1 MRRRRLL
8 TQPGVGAGTSAV
20 ALAALLAGWTG
31 AGGAAPALPQC
42 LLGIGLAAAIV
53 LAYQYPIH
61 IHYRL
66 KIELYTAPVYLA
78 TVLLPLPWAAL
89 MAGAGVLTAELSV
102 RRRRGTYPSEM
113 LTQAGRLVIAVVVAA
128 QVSARLSALGAGG
141 FGALVAG
148 ALALW
153 AMESVTVPLLLAPI
167 TEEPAGQIV
176 RTYLRKSAAAE
187 GAQYM
192 LGLLGAL
199 GAMQQPAALLLLAL
213 PTALVYRAFKGA
225 KETHDGTYQLLESM
239 ADAVD
244 LRDAYTG
251 GHSRRV
257 AGYCAAILRKAAL
270 SGPDA
275 DLILASA
282 RVHDIGK
289 IGVPDHVLN
298 KPGPLTDEERAI
310 MESHPTRGAD
320 LLRRYPDFARGV
332 DIVRYHH
339 ERWDG
344 RGYPAGLRGTAI
356 PLGARIIAVADSFD
370 AMTSDRAYR
379 PGMPAAR
386 AREILRAGAGAQW
399 DAALVTAFLRSAE
412 AGAAARAPGPTPEGV
427 PAFAGIS

>member
-1 MRRRRLL
+1 MSRQRLL
-8 TQPGVGAGTSAV
+8 TQPGVGGATSAI
-20 ALAALLAGWTG
+20 ALAALAVVWGG
-31 AGGAAPALPQC
+31 GGGAPPLPLL
-42 LLGIGLAAAIV
+42 LLGIGLAAGIV
-53 LAYQYPIH
+53 VAYQYPIH

-66 KIELYTAPVYLA
+66 KIEMYTVPVYLA

-89 MAGAGVLTAELSV
+89 MAGAGVLTAEVSV
-102 RRRRGTYPSEM
+102 RRRRGTYLSEM
-113 LTQAGRLVIAVVVAA
+113 LTQTGRLVIAVVVAGCVTA
-128 QVSARLSALGAGG
+128 QLGALGAGS
-141 FGALVAG
+141 FVALVAG

-176 RTYLRKSAAAE
+176 RTYLRESAAAE

-199 GAMQQPAALLLLAL
+199 AALQQPPALLLLAL
-213 PTALVYRAFKGA
+213 PTALVYRAFKAA

-257 AGYCAAILRKAAL
+257 AGYCAEILRELTL

-289 IGVPDHVLN
+289 IGVPDYVLN

-344 RGYPAGLRGTAI
+344 RGYPAGLKGTAI

-386 AREILRAGAGAQW
+386 ALEILRHGAGTQW
-399 DAALVTAFLRSAE
+399 DVAIVTAFLRYAE
-412 AGAAARAPGPTPEGV
+412 QHEAPEASQTPEAL
-427 PAFAGIS
+427 PALVLVGS

>member
-1 MRRRRLL
+1 MSRQRLL
-8 TQPGVGAGTSAV
+8 TQPGVGGATSAI
-20 ALAALLAGWTG
+20 ALAALAVVWGG
-31 AGGAAPALPQC
+31 GGGAPPLPLL
-42 LLGIGLAAAIV
+42 LLGIGLAAGIV
-53 LAYQYPIH
+53 VAYQYPIH

-66 KIELYTAPVYLA
+66 KIEMYTVPVYLA

-89 MAGAGVLTAELSV
+89 MAGAGVLTAEVSV
-102 RRRRGTYPSEM
+102 RRRRGTYLSEM
-113 LTQAGRLVIAVVVAA
+113 LTQTGRLVIAVVVAGCVTA
-128 QVSARLSALGAGG
+128 QLGALGAGS
-141 FGALVAG
+141 FVALVAG

-176 RTYLRKSAAAE
+176 RTYLRESAAAE

-199 GAMQQPAALLLLAL
+199 AALQQPPALLLLAL
-213 PTALVYRAFKGA
+213 PTALVYRAFKAA

-257 AGYCAAILRKAAL
+257 AGYCAEILRELTL

-289 IGVPDHVLN
+289 IGVPDYVLN

-344 RGYPAGLRGTAI
+344 RGYPAGLKGTAI

-386 AREILRAGAGAQW
+386 ALEILRHGAGTQW
-399 DAALVTAFLRSAE
+399 DVAIVTAFLRYAE
-412 AGAAARAPGPTPEGV
+412 QHAAPEASQTPEAL
-427 PAFAGIS
+427 PALVLVGS